1 MDLVDKNNISMIS
14 QFCGHVSLSTRLMN
28 MNRLWRSA
36 RDGIAILVFFY
47 IIVFRDLKLGVPVCV
62 SVGVPMGVSVGVPMG
77 VSVGGP
83 IGVSVGVVATVTCG

>member
-1 MDLVDKNNISMIS
+1 MDVVDKNNISKIS

-28 MNRLWRSA
+28 MNRLWRSV

-47 IIVFRDLKLGVPVCV
+47 IIVFRDLKLGVPMGV

-77 VSVGGP
+77 MSVGVP